1 MMGSR
6 VKIFLRAWLPPV
18 LMNSLLKLRCKQNF
32 YKGHYELWSDA
43 ASISSGY
50 ETEEILAKVLA
61 STMKVVRGEAA
72 YERDSIP
79 FNKIEYSWPVTAGL
93 MYAAAKSSGEL
104 NVIDF
109 GGSLGSSFFQNRHFL
124 EGLQKMTWSV
134 IEQSHYVLA
143 GRKHVQY
150 DNLRFYDSVD
160 QSINENIPNVF
171 LLSSVLQYLPD
182 TAQIFKEVD
191 NSGATIL
198 IVDKTPFS
206 QLDKDIIS
214 IQIVPKNIY
223 HASYPMKIFS
233 KNKFIKTINSRWRLI
248 EEFDN
253 QESIQTT
260 SLGLKFSFSGM
271 IFERVDD

>member
-143 GRKHVQY
+143 GIKHVQY

-233 KNKFIKTINSRWRLI
+233 KNKFIQTINSRWRLI